1 MLLNFHETH
10 QGCSKYFFEKKKRSL
25 LAFSAVFDVIV
36 IQNRWSDT
44 FGSND
49 NSKNFSKL
57 VGKQK
62 DVLERS

>member
-36 IQNRWSDT
+36 IQNR
-44 FGSND
+44 
-49 NSKNFSKL
+49 
-57 VGKQK
+57 
-62 DVLERS
+62 